1 MLMSLL
7 TVSFSQC
14 SSTKKLQK
22 ETSFETGQVYYNQ
35 NDSLIQVYIPIKSNP
50 NRIILDSVYFRGNQ
64 AKLTQEGNLFIGK
77 INLQTTAK
85 RDIIMSNAPHAEY
98 GNKIPLPKRGRFK
111 LEENEC
117 IVSYME
123 NGTIKY
129 LKISNVVKSE

>member
-22 ETSFETGQVYYNQ
+22 ETPFEIGQVYYNQ
-35 NDSLIQVYIPIKSNP
+35 NDSLTHVYIPIKSNP
-50 NRIILDSVYFRGNQ
+50 NRIVLDSVYFKGNQ
-64 AKLTQEGNLFIGK
+64 AKLTQQGNVFIGK

-129 LKISNVVKSE
+129 LKINNVVKSE